1 MPTRTRAVPTL
12 AELHARRKV
21 AVRLHLQEVPMM
33 RIVAA
38 TGLSWPGVSAALKLF
53 AEGGMAALKPAV
65 RGRKPGSGR
74 KLSEAQEARI
84 RQLMYRQRPEQL
96 GLEGLKNA
104 LWDRQ
109 SVAQLIRHECGR
121 QPMLRAIGKYL
132 ARWQL
137 LPPPAPKTNEPQHE
151 PRRHWQASCYPSIRF
166 QAADE
171 GAEIHWG
178 RRSVHRATSQ
188 DGAAERQ
195 RVTMLSTTTNRGK
208 ARWMLFAGPVNA
220 ERLIEFMTSLLNDT
234 QRDSQRDTQR
244 KIVLIIDRFR
254 AFRHPAVLAWRLEN
268 AGRLELVFLPG
279 ARSGAGSTAGP
290 EKRRR
295 APGRCVLP
303 SAASVATRRPDV
315 RHRHHREGPRL

>member
-84 RQLMYRQRPEQL
+84 RQLMCRQRPEQL
-96 GLEGLKNA
+96 GLEGLENA
-104 LWDRQ
+104 LWDRL
-109 SVAQLIRHECGR
+109 SVAQLIRHESGR

-137 LPPPAPKTNEPQHE
+137 LPPPAPKINE

-220 ERLIEFMTSLLNDT
+220 ERLIEFMTALLNDT
-234 QRDSQRDTQR
+234 QRDTQR

-254 AFRHPAVLAWRLEN
+254 AFRHPAVLAWRLEH

-279 ARSGAGSTAGP
+279 ARSGASSTVSP
-290 EKRRR
+290 ENRRR
-295 APGRCVLP
+295 APGRCVQP
-303 SAASVATRRPDV
+303 SAASVATRRSDV
-315 RHRHHREGPRL
+315 RPHGHREGARL